1 MAPHLQSV
9 WKLSGVPVLM
19 YHGIRSQ
26 ANEEEP
32 RDKYCLDEDRFVSQ
46 LDRCS
51 RAALP
56 LVSLKHNWR
65 NSQDG
70 ANAVVATFDDGSA
83 SDFEV
88 AFPRLLERGYRADF
102 FVNSSTVGKFGYV
115 SWEQLKEMDRAGMS
129 IQSHG
134 SEHVPL
140 TLLRGQALREQLLSG
155 RTEIEDRLGSEV
167 KFLSV
172 PFGFMNSRVL
182 DAALEVGF
190 NAVCD
195 SVSWPARMGNQ
206 VIHRIAIE
214 RSTSEKDFE
223 SFLFRSAMPF
233 IGRNLRRTMLHI
245 PKQILLR
252 LAPGVLGLPTEVHP

>member
-1 MAPHLQSV
+1 MPRDVQSV
-9 WKLSGVPVLM
+9 WRLSGVAVLM

-26 ANEEEP
+26 ANKAEA

-56 LVSLKHNWR
+56 VISLKHNWR
-65 NSQDG
+65 NAQDAAG
-70 ANAVVATFDDGSA
+70 AVVATFDDGSA
-83 SDFEV
+83 SDFDV
-88 AFPRLLERGYRADF
+88 AFPRLLERGYSADF
-102 FVNSSTVGKFGYV
+102 FVNSSTVGKPGFV
-115 SWEQLKEMDRAGMS
+115 SWDQLREMDRAGMS

-140 TLLRGQALREQLLSG
+140 TLLSAETLREQLLRG
-155 RTEIEDRLGSEV
+155 RTEIQDRLGSEV
-167 KFLSV
+167 EFISV

-190 NAVCD
+190 TAVCD
-195 SVSWPARMGNQ
+195 SVSWPARMGNR
-206 VIHRIAIE
+206 VIHRIAVE
-214 RSTSEKDFE
+214 RGTSEREFE
-223 SFLFRSAMPF
+223 SLVFRSAKPF

-245 PKQILLR
+245 PKQILLH
-252 LAPGVLGLPTEVHP
+252 LAPGILGLPTEVHP